1 MSIRPF
7 LRLAAGAASAALFG
21 GAASLAHAQSAGS
34 LIVRAGVTETAPD
47 TRSGNLSAPSL
58 AGIQAEVGANAQ
70 ATAGL
75 TWMWTNHIGFDLP
88 LTAGFKHDITGQGTI
103 AGVGKIGEVRALPA
117 TLFVQYRF
125 GAADAT
131 VRPYLGAG
139 PTRARFYA
147 PRTTAALVALTGGS
161 PARPTTMTVDSQWT
175 ATAQAG
181 LVWRL
186 TPQWSIDAAYLYT
199 PLKTRITLSS
209 GQTLDATLNP
219 TSLSLS
225 VAYRF

>member
-1 MSIRPF
+1 MSIRSF
-7 LRLAAGAASAALFG
+7 LRLTAGAAVAALWS
-21 GAASLAHAQSAGS
+21 GAFAPAHAQSAGS
-34 LIVRAGVTETAPD
+34 FLVRAGVTEIAPD
-47 TRSGNLSAPSL
+47 TRSGDLSAPSF
-58 AGIQAEVGANAQ
+58 AGTKASVGANAQ

-75 TWMWTNHIGFDLP
+75 TWMWTNHIGLDLP
-88 LTAGFKHDITGQGTI
+88 LNLGFKHDITGDGSI

-117 TLFVQYRF
+117 ALFVQYRF

-139 PTRARFYA
+139 PTRVRFYA
-147 PRTTAALVALTGGS
+147 PRTTAAFVALTAGS
-161 PARPTTMTVDSQWT
+161 PGRPTTMTVDSQWT

-199 PLKTRITLSS
+199 PLKTRINLSS
-209 GQTLDATLNP
+209 GQTLDTTLNP
-219 TSLSLS
+219 TSVSLGI
-225 VAYRF
+225 AYRF